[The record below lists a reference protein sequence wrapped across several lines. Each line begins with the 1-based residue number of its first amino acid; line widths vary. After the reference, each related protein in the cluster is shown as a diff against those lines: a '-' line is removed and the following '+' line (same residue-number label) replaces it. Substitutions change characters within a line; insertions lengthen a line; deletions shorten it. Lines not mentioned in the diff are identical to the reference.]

1 MKYKIN
7 GVEMPAA
14 TVFEPDADDL
24 DGENSARG
32 EDGVMNRDRIR
43 AGVSNIKVEHE
54 MLTRGELDQIITAAT
69 PVSFSV
75 EYLDSSGRVTKS
87 AYASKFKKKL
97 VFYEDDS
104 TDGSWWNLSF
114 TIVQN

>member
-24 DGENSARG
+24 DSENSGRG
-32 EDGVMNRDRIR
+32 EDGVMFRDRIR
-43 AGVSNIKVEHE
+43 AGVANIKVEHE
-54 MLTRGELDQIITAAT
+54 MLTRGQMNAIINAAT
-69 PVSFSV
+69 PVSISV
-75 EYLDSSGRVTKS
+75 EYLDADGWVLKS
-87 AYASKFKKKL
+87 AYVNKFKKKL
-97 VFYEDDS
+97 VCYEND
-104 TDGSWWNLSF
+104 TPAGSWWNLSF